1 VPRRNNR
8 YVLAGILVGLLVL
21 AGFLLRAVITTAFFA
36 ITVAYVLHPM
46 REYLRRRG
54 LSRRWSAAALAVGA
68 FGIVLTGLGL
78 AAFSLY
84 RRRDAVIAL
93 ITEFP
98 SEFTVQFATF
108 SYTLERATFV
118 EPLAGVVRE
127 IAVSAASAA
136 PVLGLKLLLFSLIVY
151 GLLLRPGAV
160 SQTVFTVVPRRY
172 HDIVERFHLR
182 MRDTLYGIYILQAA
196 TAAGTFLVA
205 LITFLPLG
213 YPAPFTLALIAGGL
227 QFIPI
232 LGPGVL
238 LGVLA
243 VADILAG
250 NIERAVLV
258 AVVGGVLIGLV
269 PDMVIRPRLASY
281 AADLPVTLYFVGFVG
296 GILSLGVIGFI
307 AGPLIVALVVEAVA
321 LASVHEDSQQ
331 STF

>member
-1 VPRRNNR
+1 MPRRNNR

-258 AVVGGVLIGLV
+258 AVVGLV

>member
-1 VPRRNNR
+1 MPRRNNR

-54 LSRRWSAAALAVGA
+54 LSRRWAAATLAVGA
-68 FGIVLTGLGL
+68 FGIVLTAFAL
-78 AAFSLY
+78 AGFSLY
-84 RRRDAVIAL
+84 RRREAVIDL
-93 ITEFP
+93 VTEFP
-98 SEFTVQFATF
+98 AQFTFEFGGF
-108 SYTLERATFV
+108 SYTLERAALV
-118 EPLAGVVRE
+118 EPLAGIVRDV
-127 IAVSAASAA
+127 AVNAASAA

-151 GLLLRPGAV
+151 GLLLRPVAV
-160 SQTVFTVVPRRY
+160 SQAVFTVVPRQY
-172 HDIVERFHLR
+172 HGIVERFHLR
-182 MRDTLYGIYILQAA
+182 TRDTLYGIYILQAA

-205 LITFLPLG
+205 LITFLPLDS
-213 YPAPFTLALIAGGL
+213 PAPFTLALIAGGL